1 MRLLLIHSDLIE
13 YEVKKGTKYAE
24 KVEESLKHAR
34 MEDALTAFVAVER
47 GDDDDINAT
56 VEESAA
62 SIKEVADKV
71 QTKRVMIYPYAHL
84 SSELSSPEVAVEV
97 MKRVEASLD
106 GYEVIRAPF
115 GWYKSFTIKC
125 KGHPLSE
132 LSRSIKPETKVE
144 KQRVE
149 REFYVMG
156 TEGNLV
162 PAAEFITDNR
172 DLADIIIYEL
182 GLYVAKGQGIDPPH
196 IKIMKDKELA
206 DYELLSDAG
215 HLRWMPKGKLIRDIL
230 IDYAFSLAVDY
241 GAMPVET
248 PVMYDLANRA
258 IYEHAGKFGERQ
270 YRLKAGTR
278 DMMLRFAAC
287 FGMFSMMHDMHLTEN
302 DLPLKLYELST
313 YSFRFEQRGEITGL
327 KRQRA
332 FTMPDMHTAC
342 RDVEDA
348 KKYFEEQLKL
358 GFQSGSDLGINYEG
372 IFRST
377 KEFYEQNEKW
387 VKKLIKDFGK
397 PFLVEL
403 LSERTHY
410 WICKCDLAAVDT
422 SRRPIECPTVQI
434 DVESAT
440 RFDIKYYDG
449 GVQKRP
455 IILHT
460 SPIGGIERVLC
471 SILETQAN
479 ERVPMLPVW
488 LSPTQVR
495 VIPVSDKHLAYAQG
509 LVALLKAAK
518 IRVDLDDRDEST
530 SKKIAL
536 AGKDWVPYVVVVGE
550 KEEESGILSVTMRK
564 QREKKEV
571 SVEELIREVH
581 EQADSMPYRPLTL
594 PERISK
600 RPKFI

>member
-24 KVEESLKHAR
+24 KVEESLKHAK

-47 GDDDDINAT
+47 GDDDDIDAT

-62 SIKEVADKV
+62 SIKEVAEKV

-149 REFYVMG
+149 HEFYVMG

-162 PAAEFITDNR
+162 PAAEFMTDNR

-182 GLYVAKGQGIDPPH
+182 GLYVPKGQGTEPPH
-196 IKIMKDKELA
+196 VKIMKDKEIA

-230 IDYAFSLAVDY
+230 IDYAFTLAVDY

-287 FGMFSMMHDMHLTEN
+287 FGMFSMMHDMYMTEN

-397 PFLVEL
+397 PFIVEL

-422 SRRPIECPTVQI
+422 SGRPIECPTVQI

-440 RFDIKYYDG
+440 RFDIKYYER

-495 VIPVSDKHLAYAQG
+495 VVPVSDKHLAYAQG

-536 AGKDWVPYVVVVGE
+536 AGKDWVPYVVVVGG

-564 QREKKEV
+564 QREKKEI
-571 SVEELIREVH
+571 SAEELIREVLQ
-581 EQADSMPYRPLTL
+581 QADGMPYRPLTL

>member
-1 MRLLLIHSDLIE
+1 M
-13 YEVKKGTKYAE
+13 
-24 KVEESLKHAR
+24 
-34 MEDALTAFVAVER
+34 
-47 GDDDDINAT
+47 
-56 VEESAA
+56 
-62 SIKEVADKV
+62 
-71 QTKRVMIYPYAHL
+71 
-84 SSELSSPEVAVEV
+84 
-97 MKRVEASLD
+97 
-106 GYEVIRAPF
+106 
-115 GWYKSFTIKC
+115 
-125 KGHPLSE
+125 
-132 LSRSIKPETKVE
+132 
-144 KQRVE
+144 
-149 REFYVMG
+149 
-156 TEGNLV
+156 
-162 PAAEFITDNR
+162 
-172 DLADIIIYEL
+172 
-182 GLYVAKGQGIDPPH
+182 
-196 IKIMKDKELA
+196 
-206 DYELLSDAG
+206 
-215 HLRWMPKGKLIRDIL
+215 
-230 IDYAFSLAVDY
+230 
-241 GAMPVET
+241 
-248 PVMYDLANRA
+248 
-258 IYEHAGKFGERQ
+258 
-270 YRLKAGTR
+270 
-278 DMMLRFAAC
+278 
-287 FGMFSMMHDMHLTEN
+287 TEN

-377 KEFYEQNEKW
+377 KEFYEQNEQW
-387 VKKLIKDFGK
+387 VKKLIKDFRK
-397 PFLVEL
+397 PFIVEL

-422 SRRPIECPTVQI
+422 SGRPIECPTVQI

-440 RFDIKYYDG
+440 RFDIKYYDRE
-449 GVQKRP
+449 VQKRP

-471 SILETQAN
+471 SMLETQAN

-495 VIPVSDKHLAYAQG
+495 VIPVSDKHLVYAQR
-509 LVALLKAAK
+509 LVTLLKGVK

-530 SKKIAL
+530 SKKVAL

-564 QREKKEV
+564 RREKKEV

-581 EQADSMPYRPLTL
+581 EQVDNMPYRPLTL
-594 PERISK
+594 PEKISK

>member
-24 KVEESLKHAR
+24 KVEESLKHAK

-47 GDDDDINAT
+47 GDDDDIDAT

-62 SIKEVADKV
+62 SIKEVAEKV
-71 QTKRVMIYPYAHL
+71 KTKRVMIYPYAHL

-144 KQRVE
+144 RQRVE
-149 REFYVMG
+149 HEFYVMG
-156 TEGNLV
+156 TEGNLM

-172 DLADIIIYEL
+172 DLTNIIIYEL
-182 GLYVAKGQGIDPPH
+182 GLYVPKGQGTEPPH
-196 IKIMKDKELA
+196 VKIMKDKELV

-230 IDYAFSLAVDY
+230 IDYAFTLAVDY

-287 FGMFSMMHDMHLTEN
+287 FGMFSMMHDMYMTEN

-377 KEFYEQNEKW
+377 KEFYEQNEQW
-387 VKKLIKDFGK
+387 VKKLIKDFRK
-397 PFLVEL
+397 PFIVEL

-422 SRRPIECPTVQI
+422 SGRPIECPTVQI

-440 RFDIKYYDG
+440 RFDIKYYDRE
-449 GVQKRP
+449 VQKRP

-471 SILETQAN
+471 SMLETQAN

-495 VIPVSDKHLAYAQG
+495 VIPVSDKHLVYAQR
-509 LVALLKAAK
+509 LVTLLKGVK

-530 SKKIAL
+530 SKKVAL

-564 QREKKEV
+564 RREKKEV

-581 EQADSMPYRPLTL
+581 EQVDNMPYRPLTL
-594 PERISK
+594 PEKISK

>member
-24 KVEESLKHAR
+24 KVEESLKHAK

-47 GDDDDINAT
+47 GDDDDIDAT

-62 SIKEVADKV
+62 SIKEVAEKV
-71 QTKRVMIYPYAHL
+71 QTKRIMIYPYAHL
-84 SSELSSPEVAVEV
+84 SAELSSPEVAIEV

-196 IKIMKDKELA
+196 IKIMKDKELV

-215 HLRWMPKGKLIRDIL
+215 HLRWMPKGKLVRDIL

-258 IYEHAGKFGERQ
+258 IYEHADKFGERQ

-358 GFQSGSDLGINYEG
+358 GFQSGLDLGINYEG

-397 PFLVEL
+397 PFVVEL

-440 RFDIKYYDG
+440 RFDIKYYEK

-495 VIPVSDKHLAYAQG
+495 VVPVSDKHLAFAQG
-509 LVALLKAAK
+509 LVTLLKAAK

-564 QREKKEV
+564 RREKKEI
-571 SVEELIREVH
+571 SVEGLIREVLQ
-581 EQADSMPYRPLTL
+581 QADGMPYRPLTL